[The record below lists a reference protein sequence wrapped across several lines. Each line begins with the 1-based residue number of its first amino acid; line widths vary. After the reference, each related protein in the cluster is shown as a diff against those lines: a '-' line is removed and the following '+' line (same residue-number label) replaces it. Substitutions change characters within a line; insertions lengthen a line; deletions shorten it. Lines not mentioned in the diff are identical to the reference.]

1 MDNRDNSGHGN
12 GTTGQPEQLSNSL
25 SISLSVS
32 LRNVVPINAPP
43 TKNPNA
49 EPVVLQPGVIGGK
62 AHLDQ
67 ATRAIK
73 NEVDKGKTSS
83 SKGGKKRS
91 ANSGDINPR
100 QAQQFKLSDQELENE
115 VLRWFEFSGYWE
127 LKVLQ
132 QKLGEKSRE
141 RLKRVLQKFCNL
153 IKQGPNRNKYH
164 LKDKYKTK

>member
-1 MDNRDNSGHGN
+1 MLCS
-12 GTTGQPEQLSNSL
+12 SNS
-25 SISLSVS
+25 SIVFWLLRAILTDFWFPSLFVNHCHSFRCCFS
-32 LRNVVPINAPP
+32 FRFSQECGPHQR
-43 TKNPNA
+43 TTDKEPNCRA
-49 EPVVLQPGVIGGK
+49 K

-164 LKDKYKTK
+164 LKGKV